1 MRKNFKLVILLTM
14 IMSIFIVGC
23 TNDKKTESPDGE
35 KTVNIVTS
43 GNAEPY
49 SLVHADGNWTG
60 IDAEIWK
67 EIGKRTDWNI
77 KMEKTTFDS
86 IFGELDAG
94 RADLAA
100 NCFATKAE
108 RNQKY
113 YSSIPYYGDAQAIG
127 VDGANK
133 DIKTFKDLAGKKVG
147 ITSGQASQTIID
159 EMSKKYGF
167 EIVTYEE
174 STIGCQ
180 ELTLGRIDAMASAVT
195 VFNNYTANNDAEVR
209 ILDEKLTA
217 NNVAYFF
224 PKNEE
229 GKELRDEVNVVLKEM
244 IDDGTIGKITE
255 KWLFEDMT
263 KLINDPD
270 PALEGIEN

>member
-60 IDAEIWK
+60 IDAEIWE

-113 YSSIPYYGDAQAIG
+113 YSSIPFG
-127 VDGANK
+127 
-133 DIKTFKDLAGKKVG
+133 
-147 ITSGQASQTIID
+147 
-159 EMSKKYGF
+159 
-167 EIVTYEE
+167 
-174 STIGCQ
+174 
-180 ELTLGRIDAMASAVT
+180 
-195 VFNNYTANNDAEVR
+195 
-209 ILDEKLTA
+209 
-217 NNVAYFF
+217 
-224 PKNEE
+224 
-229 GKELRDEVNVVLKEM
+229 
-244 IDDGTIGKITE
+244 
-255 KWLFEDMT
+255 
-263 KLINDPD
+263 
-270 PALEGIEN
+270 